1 MKILFLTLAYP
12 EGEVS
17 RNLYVDLMREFKD
30 RGDEVFVIC
39 QREKRYDKQ
48 TELKN
53 ELGIQ
58 VLRVRTGN
66 VTKTGL
72 LEKGISTLLIE
83 RQFIK
88 AVKEYFKNIR
98 FDLIIYSTPP
108 ITFVKVVEFIKKRD
122 GSKTY
127 LLLKDIFPQN
137 AVDLGIIKERSLIWQ
152 YFRKKERNLYAL
164 SDNIGCMSEANVD
177 YVIKHN
183 SEVDRNKV
191 EVCPNSIKPVEMH
204 DYSSIERNDIR
215 LKYNI
220 PTESVLYIYGGN
232 LGKPQGIDFLMD
244 VLDSVK
250 NMENIFFLIIGSG
263 TEFNKI
269 KTEVIRSKQMNIK
282 IEEYMPKNEFDEILS
297 VSDVG
302 LVFLDKRFTIPN
314 FPSRINSYMEFGLPI
329 LAATDLNTDV
339 KDMLHEAKCG
349 LWSPSGDLE
358 SFMHNVVNLNSNE
371 VLRLEMGSNGRTYLE
386 ENFTVDRTYE
396 IIISH

>member
-1 MKILFLTLAYP
+1 
-12 EGEVS
+12 
-17 RNLYVDLMREFKD
+17 MREFKD